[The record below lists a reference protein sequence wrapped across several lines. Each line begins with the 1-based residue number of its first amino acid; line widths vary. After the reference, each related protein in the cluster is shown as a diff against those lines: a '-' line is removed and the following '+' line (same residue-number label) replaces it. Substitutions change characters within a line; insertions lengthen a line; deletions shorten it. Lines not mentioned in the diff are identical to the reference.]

1 MAAGWAGR
9 FTGDFRVMSNISYLH
24 DHLPK
29 DTTLMAVRERAV
41 LDALQEGIIVLGGG
55 ADELGEVSFYIT
67 FANKRA
73 TALIDHEATDLDDML
88 LEDLLP
94 RGRHAKLHD
103 AICSVYATGEAERR
117 TLSLNAVDD
126 ENRGTSRLIADIVA
140 DTREDGERRII
151 LTLQPAGEVSALMD
165 GPDVLDASREELQR
179 EVLRL
184 RRELDAARRLTAF
197 DKTTGLPN
205 RTGFLERAT
214 AEFQRSVRYDHTLA
228 VIIIRLKGDDDE
240 TDMVDEQNINALAQI
255 CESVSR
261 HGIDIA
267 GRTGIRELALLM
279 PETDIPGALRLA
291 NRLQAAIEKA
301 PMAMGHDKHGTHIAI
316 AADALQTE
324 DFTFV
329 QMFERARLSL
339 S

>member
-1 MAAGWAGR
+1 
-9 FTGDFRVMSNISYLH
+9 MSNISYLH
-24 DHLPK
+24 DHLPERGSQV
-29 DTTLMAVRERAV
+29 AVRERAV
-41 LDALQEGIIVLGGG
+41 LDALSEGIVVLNGG

-73 TALIDHEATDLDDML
+73 TALLDHEAADLADMI
-88 LEDLLP
+88 LENLLP

-117 TLSLNAVDD
+117 TLSLNGVDD
-126 ENRGTSRLIADIVA
+126 EKRGTSRLIADVVA
-140 DTREDGERRII
+140 DTRENGERRII

-205 RTGFLERAT
+205 RVGFLDRAT
-214 AEFQRSVRYDHTLA
+214 AEFQRSIRYDHALA
-228 VIIIRLKGDDDE
+228 VIIIRLKGVDDE
-240 TDMVDEQNINALAQI
+240 TDMIDEQNINSLAQI

-261 HGIDIA
+261 HGIDVA
-267 GRTGIRELALLM
+267 GRIGNRELALLM
-279 PETDIPGALRLA
+279 PETGVRGALRLA
-291 NRLQAAIEKA
+291 NRLQDAIEKA
-301 PMAMGHDKHGTHIAI
+301 PLAMRSDRRETHIAI
-316 AADALQTE
+316 AADALQPE